1 MISSSP
7 LAPALE
13 PVFRNFQSTSAETG
27 KFTGAKRVIRS
38 WISVHAQ
45 SEATELAQPRAMIH
59 NNNDDDGCGT
69 PPVATGDPG
78 SPDYVSVLW
87 RNEFYEAW
95 ARELDAIEAERH
107 YFFLAWSGEIAEQHA
122 ARMREGDA
130 QAAEIEEDEARL
142 VEYLEWYDDGYR
154 VV

>member
-1 MISSSP
+1 M
-7 LAPALE
+7 
-13 PVFRNFQSTSAETG
+13 T
-27 KFTGAKRVIRS
+27 
-38 WISVHAQ
+38 
-45 SEATELAQPRAMIH
+45 H

-95 ARELDAIEAERH
+95 ARELDAIEAERQYEAWARDLDAIEAERH

-122 ARMREGDA
+122 ARMREGEA

-142 VEYLEWYDDGYR
+142 REYLEWYDDGYR